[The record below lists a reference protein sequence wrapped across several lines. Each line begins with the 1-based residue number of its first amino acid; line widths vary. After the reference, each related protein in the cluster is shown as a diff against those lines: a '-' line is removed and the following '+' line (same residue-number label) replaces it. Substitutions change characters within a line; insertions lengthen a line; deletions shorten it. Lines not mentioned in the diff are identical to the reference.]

1 MKQINV
7 NPDIIDLSHNG
18 YWDREDFLEEMERV
32 RKLIIE
38 LLANVREDYEPRP
51 REIGYCL
58 TVFEIIKD
66 MEIIDGR
73 QKEQKE
79 DSK

>member
-1 MKQINV
+1 MSK
-7 NPDIIDLSHNG
+7 DIIDLSRND
-18 YWDREDFLEEMERV
+18 YWDKEDFLEDVERV
-32 RKLIIE
+32 RKLFVE
-38 LLANVREDYEPRP
+38 LLANIEEDYEPRP

-66 MEIIDGR
+66 MEIVDGR

-79 DSK
+79 DSVL

>member
-1 MKQINV
+1 MSK
-7 NPDIIDLSHNG
+7 DIIDLTNNN
-18 YWDREDFLEEMERV
+18 YWSKEEFLEDIERV
-32 RKLIIE
+32 RKLFVE
-38 LLANVREDYEPRP
+38 LITNVSEDYEPRP

-66 MEIIDGR
+66 MEIVDGR

-79 DSK
+79 ESV

>member
-1 MKQINV
+1 MSK
-7 NPDIIDLSHNG
+7 DIIDLSRND
-18 YWDREDFLEEMERV
+18 YWDKEDFLGDVERV
-32 RKLIIE
+32 RKLFVE
-38 LLANVREDYEPRP
+38 LLANVNEDYEPRP

-66 MEIIDGR
+66 MEIVDGR

-79 DSK
+79 ESV

>member
-1 MKQINV
+1 MSK
-7 NPDIIDLSHNG
+7 DIIDLTNNN
-18 YWDREDFLEEMERV
+18 YWSKEEFLEDIERV
-32 RKLIIE
+32 RKLFVE
-38 LLANVREDYEPRP
+38 LITNVSEDYEPRP

-73 QKEQKE
+73 QKQEL
-79 DSK
+79 

>member
-1 MKQINV
+1 MSK
-7 NPDIIDLSHNG
+7 DIIDLSRNNF
-18 YWDREDFLEEMERV
+18 WAKEEFLEDIERV
-32 RKLIIE
+32 RKLLVE
-38 LLANVREDYEPRP
+38 LITNVSEDYEPRP

-66 MEIIDGR
+66 MEIVDGR

-79 DSK
+79 ESV

>member
-1 MKQINV
+1 MSTR
-7 NPDIIDLSHNG
+7 DIIDLTRNN
-18 YWDREDFLEEMERV
+18 YWDKEDFLGDVERV
-32 RKLIIE
+32 PKLFVE
-38 LLANVREDYEPRP
+38 LLANVNEDYEPRP

-66 MEIIDGR
+66 MEIVDGR

-79 DSK
+79 ESV

>member
-1 MKQINV
+1 MSNGY
-7 NPDIIDLSHNG
+7 IIDLSRND
-18 YWDREDFLEEMERV
+18 YWDKEDFLEDVERV
-32 RKLIIE
+32 RKLFVE
-38 LLANVREDYEPRP
+38 LLANVDEDYEPSP

-66 MEIIDGR
+66 MEIVDGR

-79 DSK
+79 ESV

>member
-1 MKQINV
+1 MSK
-7 NPDIIDLSHNG
+7 DIIDLTNNN
-18 YWDREDFLEEMERV
+18 YWSKEEFLEDIERV
-32 RKLIIE
+32 RKLFVE
-38 LLANVREDYEPRP
+38 LITNVSEDYEPRP

-66 MEIIDGR
+66 MEIVDGR

-79 DSK
+79 KSE